1 MQCRFGGVARSDV
14 AKRRGRIGKAC
25 RRAAVLPYAV
35 LGRTMPAMP
44 HASPQDAP
52 IRAAIVG
59 PTGYTGHWLIDLLA
73 RHPQANVTYLA
84 SHRDELPDIRD
95 EFPRLLGRIDD
106 DVAVCRPID
115 PDAMAEAADVAFLAL
130 PHKAAMAY
138 APKLLDAGLR
148 VIDLSADYRLA
159 DPTLYEAVY
168 QTPHEDTT
176 NLADAVYGLPELFRD
191 QLPGA
196 MLVANPGCY
205 PTAAALG
212 ITPLLTHSLIDPARI
227 IINAA
232 SGVTGAGR
240 KPSQKLHF
248 PETNDGFGAYGS
260 IGGHRHQPE
269 IEQTLSG
276 QAGHPIS
283 VLFVPHLLPID
294 RGIFET
300 IYLTPH
306 DADVT
311 EDELFNAFVDAYA
324 DEPFVRVTEDVPN
337 VKHVQG
343 TNYCDISVR
352 LTPPVGDGGPTV
364 VVFVAEDNMVKG
376 ASGQAIQ
383 NMNAV
388 FELDETLGLI

>member
-1 MQCRFGGVARSDV
+1 M
-14 AKRRGRIGKAC
+14 
-25 RRAAVLPYAV
+25 
-35 LGRTMPAMP
+35 
-44 HASPQDAP
+44 SPTPDPSNP
-52 IRAAIVG
+52 IRVAIVG
-59 PTGYTGHWLIDLLA
+59 PTGYTGLWLIDLLA
-73 RHPQANVTYLA
+73 RHPLAEVTYLA
-84 SHRDELPDIRD
+84 SPRDKLPDIRE
-95 EFPRLLGRIDD
+95 EFPRLLGRIED
-106 DVAVCRPID
+106 DVAACRPID
-115 PDAMAEAADVAFLAL
+115 PETMAEAADIAFLAL

-168 QTPHEDTT
+168 QTPHEDTA
-176 NLADAVYGLPELFRD
+176 NLAEAVYGLPELFRD

-212 ITPLLTHSLIDPARI
+212 ITPLLTHSLIDPSSI

-240 KPSQKLHF
+240 KPNQKLHF
-248 PETNDGFGAYGS
+248 PEANDGFGAYGS
-260 IGGHRHQPE
+260 IGAHRHQPE

-300 IYLTPH
+300 IYLQPH

-324 DEPFVRVTEDVPN
+324 YEPFVRVKEDLPD

-343 TNYCDISVR
+343 TNYCDLSVR
-352 LTPPVGDGGPTV
+352 LTPAPGTTDAGPTV

>member
-1 MQCRFGGVARSDV
+1 
-14 AKRRGRIGKAC
+14 
-25 RRAAVLPYAV
+25 
-35 LGRTMPAMP
+35 MPNVP
-44 HASPQDAP
+44 SPSNP
-52 IRAAIVG
+52 IRVAIVG
-59 PTGYTGHWLIDLLA
+59 PTGYTGLWLIDLLA
-73 RHPQANVTYLA
+73 RHPLATVTYLA

-95 EFPRLLGRIDD
+95 EFPRLLGRIADP
-106 DVAVCRPID
+106 VAVCRPID
-115 PDAMAEAADVAFLAL
+115 PEVMAEEADVAFLAL
-130 PHKAAMAY
+130 PHRAAMAY

-159 DPTLYEAVY
+159 DPSLYEAVY
-168 QTPHEDTT
+168 QTPHEDPT
-176 NLADAVYGLPELFRD
+176 NLADAVYGLPELYRD

-212 ITPLLTHSLIDPARI
+212 ITPLLTHSLIDPQRI

-248 PETNDGFGAYGS
+248 PEVNDGFGAYGQ
-260 IGGHRHQPE
+260 IGAHRHQPE
-269 IEQTLSG
+269 IEQTLSA
-276 QAGHPIS
+276 QAGHPVG

-300 IYLTPH
+300 IYLQPH
-306 DADVT
+306 DEDVT
-311 EDELFNAFVDAYA
+311 EDELFQAFVDAYA
-324 DEPFVRVTEDVPN
+324 DEPFVRVKEDLPN
-337 VKHVQG
+337 IKDVLG

-352 LTPPVGDGGPTV
+352 LTPPPGSGTAPGSSAAPGSSVGNLKPIAGVGPGATSGAGTPGSSSGGGGMV

-383 NMNAV
+383 NMNAI
-388 FELDETLGLI
+388 FGLDERLGLL

>member
-1 MQCRFGGVARSDV
+1 
-14 AKRRGRIGKAC
+14 
-25 RRAAVLPYAV
+25 
-35 LGRTMPAMP
+35 MPP
-44 HASPQDAP
+44 PPSQDAP
-52 IRAAIVG
+52 IRVAIVG
-59 PTGYTGHWLIDLLA
+59 STGYTGLWLIDLLA
-73 RHPQANVTYLA
+73 RHPRAQVTYLA

-106 DVAVCRPID
+106 AVAVCRPVD

-138 APKLLDAGLR
+138 APNLLAAGLR

-168 QTPHEDTT
+168 QTPHEDPA
-176 NLADAVYGLPELFRD
+176 NLAEAVYGLPELFRD

-212 ITPLLTHSLIDPARI
+212 ITPLLTHALIDPSRI
-227 IINAA
+227 IISAA

-240 KPSQKLHF
+240 KPSQALHF
-248 PETNDGFGAYGS
+248 PETNDGFGAYGT
-260 IGGHRHQPE
+260 IGAHRHQPE

-276 QAGHPIS
+276 QAGHPIN

-300 IYLTPH
+300 IYLQPR

-324 DEPFVRVTEDVPN
+324 DEPFVRVKEDLPN
-337 VKHVQG
+337 LKHVQG

-352 LTPPVGDGGPTV
+352 LTPAVGDTGPAIC
-364 VVFVAEDNMVKG
+364 VFVAEDNMVKG

-388 FELDETLGLI
+388 FELDETLGLL